1 MSVENPIKI
10 GIGPVTLVPS
20 PIRPDWI
27 LEGNPVASNKL
38 LSASADGTA
47 TSYIWDCTAGRF
59 NWIYEVDETIYV
71 IEGGVV
77 IIDMEGTAHRLGA
90 GDTIFFPAGTHA
102 EWKVENYIRKVA
114 FIRTPLPRSLM
125 ILKRGYRFLKRLMG
139 KDDGANAGAAMFR
152 NR

>member
-1 MSVENPIKI
+1 MSAEGAIKI
-10 GIGPVTLVPS
+10 GIGPVTLGPA
-20 PIRPDWI
+20 PIRHDWI
-27 LEGNPVASNKL
+27 LEGNPVASNVL

-47 TSYIWDCTAGRF
+47 TSYIWHCTAGRF
-59 NWIYEVDETIYV
+59 NWFYDVDETIYV

-114 FIRTPLPRSLM
+114 FIRTPLPRSMVL
-125 ILKRGYRFLKRLMG
+125 LKRAYRFLKRLTG
-139 KDDGANAGAAMFR
+139 KGGAKEGAAMFQ
-152 NR
+152 NS

>member
-1 MSVENPIKI
+1 
-10 GIGPVTLVPS
+10 
-20 PIRPDWI
+20 
-27 LEGNPVASNKL
+27 

-102 EWKVENYIRKVA
+102 EWRVETYIRKVA
-114 FIRTPLPRSLM
+114 FIRTPLPRSIM
-125 ILKRGYRFLKRLMG
+125 TLKRGYRFLKRLMG
-139 KDDGANAGAAMFR
+139 KDDGANAGAAMFQ
-152 NR
+152 NP